1 MKWPIFAISAHVRDS
16 AINRNPVI
24 RYVSRHRRGNRSQWA
39 HRRKKTPWPEPR
51 EEAVPPAFQPERA
64 DASSL
69 RALRGEAESCQR
81 SNLYRHATQLV
92 FGEADT
98 GERVVLVGEQP
109 GNEENLKGRPFV
121 GPAGR
126 LPEECLVVDR
136 SQCYV
141 INAVKHFRFEQRGKR
156 RSHDHPNGGEVL
168 SCVWW
173 LRAGAVPSRSGPY
186 RGDGRERSLCT
197 HRTHKRGDEGPR
209 TCPFDAKRHTS
220 FRHDTSFLSTAPS

>member
-51 EEAVPPAFQPERA
+51 EEAVPPAFQPE
-64 DASSL
+64 
-69 RALRGEAESCQR
+69 
-81 SNLYRHATQLV
+81 
-92 FGEADT
+92 
-98 GERVVLVGEQP
+98 GEQP

-126 LPEECLVVDR
+126 LPEEGLVVDR

-141 INAVKHFRFEQRGKR
+141 INAVKYFRFEQRGKR

-186 RGDGRERSLCT
+186 RGNGCERSLCT
-197 HRTHKRGDEGPR
+197 HRTHKRRDEGPR
-209 TCPFDAKRHTS
+209 TCPFDARRHTS
-220 FRHDTSFLSTAPS
+220 FRHDTSFLSAAPS